1 MKVTVQ
7 HRVAALIHCSMPEFV
22 LSERI
27 ENAHEE
33 PIWAVTHVKEDIFA
47 TGSLD
52 ESVKLWWVSAML
64 ILHLTCS
71 MRARDVFSS
80 IRAPQAVRAWCRRG
94 C

>member
-1 MKVTVQ
+1 MIVTVW
-7 HRVAALIHCSMPEFV
+7 HKDAALINCSMPEFV

-64 ILHLTCS
+64 LLHLTCS

-80 IRAPQAVRAWCRRG
+80 IRTPQEVRAWCRRG
-94 C
+94 R